1 MFSVRN
7 KLIRFIAC
15 WTAIHMA
22 SLKLMIIH
30 SIGCSVKTI
39 YFEHFQLLS
48 AFEVR
53 VNGRYTSPAPS
64 LWPFMI
70 RAWLR
75 VMCLVHITLFNQ
87 AICTLECTSLPGH
100 SPTISLAI
108 RCKEI
113 LPIIAIK
120 CNSSNCN
127 VLDGMIQIPNQ
138 PRKAGID
145 TEAFI
150 ESGPESC
157 FQLSGGD
164 QMVLSFGCN
173 GPLCMYDKIP
183 DHVQTLAGKNWTTI
197 ALILGLQLVEKMWEV
212 PSTRFST
219 PKIAGNADRGLDTK
233 W

>member
-39 YFEHFQLLS
+39 YFE
-48 AFEVR
+48 
-53 VNGRYTSPAPS
+53 
-64 LWPFMI
+64 
-70 RAWLR
+70 
-75 VMCLVHITLFNQ
+75 
-87 AICTLECTSLPGH
+87 
-100 SPTISLAI
+100 
-108 RCKEI
+108 
-113 LPIIAIK
+113 
-120 CNSSNCN
+120 
-127 VLDGMIQIPNQ
+127 
-138 PRKAGID
+138 
-145 TEAFI
+145 AFI
-150 ESGPESC
+150 ESVPESC

-233 W
+233 